1 MEKPVPPRAG
11 YDYLQIAFS
20 ICCIDLIGIK
30 IEFSRLEV
38 TCLLYFLIMV
48 QIQRFFIFQPTKC
61 AVDSTVNIGVAL
73 IDYQIVVLQCEI
85 RIRRYG
91 VATAQRNWPDSE

>member
-48 QIQRFFIFQPTKC
+48 QIQ
-61 AVDSTVNIGVAL
+61 
-73 IDYQIVVLQCEI
+73 
-85 RIRRYG
+85 
-91 VATAQRNWPDSE
+91 